1 MIKYLIL
8 ITLLCGVM
16 TAQITIKIYNQGRA
30 LVQEERKKKFSQT
43 GKQNL
48 LVPNLPHAVESSSIN
63 LFSDDILVMSKEYI
77 YHPISVESL
86 LDVNTD
92 KEVELVK
99 YGEDGSITFST
110 VGKLISNVN
119 VAVFEIDGKI
129 VVNPPYSYRFLNIP
143 DNIKEYPY
151 LNCVVNSSSKNANY
165 NLTYIT
171 GGIDWKAE
179 YNLYLTSDNNSEI
192 EGWYSIRN
200 DNNIAYNN
208 ADVTMVS
215 GDVNFEIHGPNLKF
229 TKFRATATMARTGDS
244 QSIKPETG
252 KIENYFLFHI
262 PEKISLSA
270 KSEIRNKF
278 VTKNKL
284 PYKNVYHISH
294 SLSRFHR
301 NTPTQKNDIPV
312 FIRLELQAKNIGDFQ
327 IPSGTYKVYEKDR
340 RNLTY
345 IGVGS
350 SKIAKGKD
358 MIKLEI
364 GKTHDILCTFTIQGY
379 KINNDRG
386 DADLDAIFD
395 NRKDKPVTIK
405 WIEQFSDGRWEI
417 TNSTIKYEKLDVYRA
432 LFTIDLPAN
441 SKKTV
446 SFSAKIDKN

>member
-1 MIKYLIL
+1 MIKYLTL
-8 ITLLCGVM
+8 ITILCGVM
-16 TAQITIKIYNQGRA
+16 TAQITIKIYTQGRA

-48 LVPNLPHAVESSSIN
+48 LVPNLPHAAESSSIN
-63 LFSDDILVMSKEYI
+63 LFSDDMQVMSKEYI

-86 LDVNTD
+86 LSVNMD

-99 YGEDGSITFST
+99 YGEGGNITFST

-129 VVNPPYSYRFLNIP
+129 VVNPPYSYRFSDIP

-200 DNNIAYNN
+200 DNKIAYEN
-208 ADVTMVS
+208 ADVTLVS
-215 GDVNFEIHGPNLKF
+215 GDVNFEIQGPNLKY
-229 TKFRATATMARTGDS
+229 TKFRTTATMARTGDS
-244 QSIKPETG
+244 QSIQPKTGET
-252 KIENYFLFHI
+252 ENYFLFHI

-278 VTKNKL
+278 VTKNML
-284 PYKNVYHISH
+284 PYKTVYHISH

-301 NTPTQKNDIPV
+301 NTPVQKNDIPV
-312 FIRLELQAKNIGDFQ
+312 FIRLELQAKNVGDFQ
-327 IPSGTYKVYEKDR
+327 LPSGTYKVYEKDR
-340 RNLTY
+340 GNLTY

-350 SKIAKGKD
+350 SKIAEGKD

-386 DADLDAIFD
+386 DADLDAVFD
-395 NRKDKPVTIK
+395 NRKDKPVSIE

-417 TNSTIKYEKLDVYRA
+417 TNSKIKYEKLDAYRA
-432 LFTIDLPAN
+432 LFTIDVPAN

-446 SFSAKIDKN
+446 SFSAKIEKD

>member
-48 LVPNLPHAVESSSIN
+48 LVPNLPHSAESSSIN
-63 LFSDDILVMSKEYI
+63 LFSDDMQVMSKEYI

-86 LDVNTD
+86 LSVNTD

-165 NLTYIT
+165 TLTYIT

-200 DNNIAYNN
+200 DNKIAYEN
-208 ADVTMVS
+208 ADVTLVS
-215 GDVNFEIHGPNLKF
+215 GDVNFEIQGPNLKF
-229 TKFRATATMARTGDS
+229 TKFRTTAAMARTGDS
-244 QSIKPETG
+244 QSIQPETG
-252 KIENYFLFHI
+252 ETENYFLFHI

-312 FIRLELQAKNIGDFQ
+312 FIRLELQAKNVGDFQ
-327 IPSGTYKVYEKDR
+327 IPSGTYKVYEKDGG
-340 RNLTY
+340 NLTY

-350 SKIAKGKD
+350 SKIAEGKD
-358 MIKLEI
+358 MIELEI

-386 DADLDAIFD
+386 DADLDAVFD
-395 NRKDKPVTIK
+395 NRKDKPVSIE

-417 TNSTIKYEKLDVYRA
+417 TNSKIKYEKLDAYRA
-432 LFTIDLPAN
+432 LFTIDVPAN

-446 SFSAKIDKN
+446 SFSAKIEKE